1 MATSKAASCGRPGLG
16 KRPVRLN
23 NFPTIFEMSVGTARK
38 NKPKNEG
45 GTMQSINYFTEC
57 PRCWDRAMEHLSD
70 YSHCIGCCYFE
81 DRYYDDET
89 ELLAL
94 LRVEEGSHGILSNRS
109 TKEKVAKK
117 NPLKKKI
124 GLKKTGGDKCLS
136 ANDPKREAS

>member
-1 MATSKAASCGRPGLG
+1 
-16 KRPVRLN
+16 
-23 NFPTIFEMSVGTARK
+23 
-38 NKPKNEG
+38 
-45 GTMQSINYFTEC
+45 
-57 PRCWDRAMEHLSD
+57 MEHLSD
-70 YSHCIGCCYFE
+70 YSHCIGCLYFE

-117 NPLKKKI
+117 KPLKKKT